1 VRDLRRSRAIVAS
14 LALTGALVT
23 ALPAASAAASPAPRA
38 SASAGPERLV
48 VATCDRT
55 PFYVWPARDSVPSG
69 ADYPPARS
77 GDAFHIVGTPQLTND
92 GLILYETTIDV
103 VAPWGAGKHYWVESR
118 CVNAG

>member
-1 VRDLRRSRAIVAS
+1 VHRGRASRTIVAPLFLAGAIVA
-14 LALTGALVT
+14 T
-23 ALPAASAAASPAPRA
+23 LPATAAPSPGPSPRPRA
-38 SASAGPERLV
+38 SAGAERLV

-55 PFYVWPARDSVPSG
+55 PFYVWPARDAVPSG

-92 GLILYETTIDV
+92 GSFLYETTIDV

-118 CVNAG
+118 CVT